1 MLAFSYRVLCD
12 TVFLHEQYQ
21 FTHDSFSKQQA
32 NEMSK
37 LMIQKILAGMIC
49 VLLGPWSFHEACA
62 EDPIQLKVLCYNIHY
77 GQGMDGEYDIPRLAK
92 VISDQQPDI
101 VALQEV
107 DVAVRRSGQV
117 HQAQKLAELTGMKV
131 RFGPTQH
138 YEGGLFGNAV
148 LTNLPIEDVHIQPL
162 PYSESTPE
170 KTTYPRAAIAVKVVL
185 PNGKLLK
192 VISTH
197 FQHNVEEDRVKEATA
212 INRFF
217 PRDDLPTILAGDMN
231 ATPDSEPVKILRK
244 QWELAI
250 DEAKTPSAPSI
261 KPRSRIDYI
270 FYRGSFLELIHSEVI
285 AEEMAS
291 DHRPVLAIFEL
302 LD

>member
-1 MLAFSYRVLCD
+1 
-12 TVFLHEQYQ
+12 
-21 FTHDSFSKQQA
+21 
-32 NEMSK
+32 MSK

-138 YEGGLFGNAV
+138 
-148 LTNLPIEDVHIQPL
+148 
-162 PYSESTPE
+162 
-170 KTTYPRAAIAVKVVL
+170 
-185 PNGKLLK
+185 
-192 VISTH
+192 
-197 FQHNVEEDRVKEATA
+197 
-212 INRFF
+212 
-217 PRDDLPTILAGDMN
+217 
-231 ATPDSEPVKILRK
+231 
-244 QWELAI
+244 
-250 DEAKTPSAPSI
+250 
-261 KPRSRIDYI
+261 
-270 FYRGSFLELIHSEVI
+270 
-285 AEEMAS
+285 
-291 DHRPVLAIFEL
+291 
-302 LD
+302 